1 MQETPKQVDDEK
13 EKPPEMDGLWEGDQ
27 QSRGY
32 YYDDAYGYEKFVDDD
47 EESSEAETDD
57 D

>member
-13 EKPPEMDGLWEGDQ
+13 EKPPEMDGLWENDQ
-27 QSRGY
+27 KDRGY